1 MNLLE
6 TMRIFARV
14 VERGSISAAARDLG
28 LGQPAVSER
37 IERLEKFVG
46 CRLLSRS
53 SRAFKCTPEGQLF
66 YERCRSILHIT
77 AEAISEI
84 SGDSQSFSGT
94 TRIAA
99 PHCFGDIMLPGIAT
113 VLRSRFPQMDL
124 ELVLNDRAVD
134 LVTEGVDI
142 SFRLGELGQGA
153 FIAYPLGQI
162 RRKLVA
168 SRRYVEQHGSVLTP
182 AELVA
187 HPFIEGRDSNGT
199 SQLPLVSE
207 TGGVENI
214 PVRTIIRASCWRPA
228 FELVMAGLG
237 VGVIEEY
244 VHPEALADGRLVTLL
259 PEFEVQPM
267 DLNLLIQAQRPVSQR
282 VRTIVSLLR
291 STVPRMLDDSLDRV
305 PLRTDV

>member
-6 TMRIFARV
+6 TMRIYVRV

-53 SRAFKCTPEGQLF
+53 ARAFKCTPEGQIF
-66 YERCRSILHIT
+66 YERCRSILRI
-77 AEAISEI
+77 ASEAISEI
-84 SGDSQSFSGT
+84 SGDAQSLSRT
-94 TRIAA
+94 THIAA
-99 PHCFGDIMLPGIAT
+99 PNCFGDIVLPGIAA
-113 VLRSRFPQMDL
+113 VLRSHFPQMDL
-124 ELVLNDRAVD
+124 NLVLNDRAVD

-142 SFRLGELGQGA
+142 SFRLGPLGHGA
-153 FIAYPLGQI
+153 FIAYPLGRV
-162 RRKLVA
+162 RRRLVA
-168 SRRYVEQHGSVLTP
+168 SRRYVEQHGFIPTP

-187 HPFIEGRDSNGT
+187 HPFIDGRDSNGT
-199 SQLPLVSE
+199 GQLPLVNE
-207 TGGVENI
+207 TGGVENV
-214 PVRTIIRASCWRPA
+214 PVRTVIRASRWRPA

-244 VHPEALADGRLVTLL
+244 VCPEALADGRLVTLL

-267 DLNLLIQAQRPVSQR
+267 DLNLLIQAQRPVPQR

-291 STVPRMLDDSLDRV
+291 NTVPRMLDGGLDND
-305 PLRTDV
+305 PLRADE